1 MIQTENTET
10 GGEAKPPM
18 EGAAGDIQS
27 AIHRLLASSTFAS
40 APRLRTVL
48 SYLATALE
56 SGTITDVTEQSIGQ
70 AVFGRPAGYNASEDN
85 IVRVTVRHLRNR
97 LDEFYRTEGRDE
109 KFVLEIP
116 KGKYIP
122 ILTVRKGNETPV
134 GHWGE
139 TAQKLLPADSEK
151 PLAKAH
157 NVIGMAEVPNSS
169 AEIRSGGRGDVSKR
183 YWIASAT
190 VLGIWAFGLICG
202 MFWRFQ
208 GSSSAKPASTSLLAL
223 LGDGKSP
230 VVVVV
235 TDSNLQAYRE
245 IFGKQVALK
254 DYIARSY
261 GPDVADGNPRIAN
274 AARFAMQS
282 NETNVSSA
290 IVAADVKSALASR
303 AVVIKQPHDMSMRE
317 FQDQEDLILLGGPWI
332 NPWGQLFENRLTF
345 RLLPMAGNPSQSQI
359 HDYGSRPGDQTDFPP
374 HNEGNLSVNYV
385 RVAVL
390 PNFSGSGRVVLVGAT
405 SPEALEA
412 AGTFLSSHEVVP
424 GILKDFHAKS
434 VQDLPSFELVLEVKG
449 LNAVPGSWRV
459 IAERLVHH

>member
-1 MIQTENTET
+1 MIQIENTET
-10 GGEAKPPM
+10 RGEAKPSM
-18 EGAAGDIQS
+18 DGSAAEIQS
-27 AIHRLLASSTFAS
+27 AIHRLIASSTFAS
-40 APRLRTVL
+40 APRLRSVL

-56 SGTITDVTEQSIGQ
+56 SGTITSVTEQSIGQ
-70 AVFGRPAGYNASEDN
+70 TVFGRPAGYNASEDN
-85 IVRVTVRHLRNR
+85 IVRVTVRHLRSR
-97 LDEFYRTEGRDE
+97 IDEFYRTEGRDE
-109 KFVLEIP
+109 RFVLEIP

-122 ILTVRKGNETPV
+122 VLTMWKGSGSPISHRE
-134 GHWGE
+134 E
-139 TAQKLLPADSEK
+139 MAQKPLPIDSEK
-151 PLAKAH
+151 PLAEAH
-157 NVIGMAEVPNSS
+157 NMISMAEIPNSS
-169 AEIRSGGRGDVSKR
+169 AEIRSGGHRYVSKR
-183 YWIASAT
+183 LWIALVIILA
-190 VLGIWAFGLICG
+190 IWTFGLICG
-202 MFWRFQ
+202 LFWRS
-208 GSSSAKPASTSLLAL
+208 GASLSAKPANTSLLAL
-223 LGDGKSP
+223 LGDGRSP

-261 GPDVADGNPRIAN
+261 GTDVPDGNPLIKN

-290 IVAADVKSALASR
+290 IVAADVKSALVSR
-303 AVVIKQPHDMSMRE
+303 SVIIKQPHDASMRE

-345 RLLPMAGNPSQSQI
+345 RLLPMADNPSQSQI
-359 HDYGSRPGDQTDFPP
+359 HDYESRPGDPTDFLP

-390 PNFSGSGRVVLVGAT
+390 PNFSGNGRVVLVGAT

-412 AGTFLSSHEVVP
+412 AGTFLSSHEPVP